1 MNTNLV
7 DEIKYLVDE
16 RVWKTKKIRMEAE
29 ARLNRNNLVSV
40 IILNYY
46 TFVVLAF
53 SIWSL
58 ILDPTSQITTRISL
72 MLVIA
77 SVGLF
82 GVTLFLST
90 VGFKEK
96 AVQFKDSYVRLD
108 NLENGIRNLLRNM
121 EFLDKQRVIVELQQF
136 EEKYNEIISLSD
148 NHSRIDYQKL
158 VIDRKLVGHEEIRI
172 SYFSKVV
179 FNYLAI
185 VTAFMLPI
193 LLIFI
198 SLKN

>member
-158 VIDRKLVGHEEIRI
+158 VIDRKLVGHEEIRR